1 MQALSWI
8 QLKGDKG
15 IWIIIFLLSL
25 ISLLAVYS
33 SSNILNVRFGENST
47 EFYFLKHS
55 ILLGVGLVSMY
66 FIHRMDYRIFAKL
79 SNILMAVSL
88 VLLAYTLFQ
97 PVENEVNQA
106 SRWVRIF
113 GQSFQPSDLA
123 KFSIVIF
130 VAKWLA
136 LQQSVI
142 KDFRK
147 GFLPILVFVLAICGF
162 IAPANLSTALL
173 IFSACFA
180 LMFVSGVQSKY
191 LLSLVLIGIIGLFL
205 LFKYSSRRET
215 WEKRAKEY
223 YLRVTNPEAS
233 PHYQTIQ
240 SNIAIA
246 GGGIIGRGAGKSV
259 QRNFLP
265 HPYSDFIYAII
276 IEEYGLLGGLF
287 VLGLYL
293 FLLIRTVAVVT
304 VSRTFGALLATGLA
318 FMIVFQAL
326 VNMGVTVGILPV
338 TGLPLPLISMGG
350 TSVIFTCMSLGIILS
365 VSRTAIEQKKIQER
379 ETDPEARFGMA

>member
-1 MQALSWI
+1 MRALSWI

-33 SSNILNVRFGENST
+33 SSNILTVRFGDTST
-47 EFYFLKHS
+47 EFYFLKHISLLS
-55 ILLGVGLVSMY
+55 IGLVIMY
-66 FIHRMDYRIFAKL
+66 LIHRVDYRIFAKL
-79 SNILMAVSL
+79 SSLLLGISILLL
-88 VLLAYTLFQ
+88 VYTLFQ
-97 PVENEVNQA
+97 PVENEINQA

-130 VAKWLA
+130 VSKWLA

-142 KDFRK
+142 KDFKK
-147 GFLPILVFVLAICGF
+147 GFLPILVFVLAICGL
-162 IAPANLSTALL
+162 IVPANLSTAIL
-173 IFSACFA
+173 IFAACFA
-180 LMFVSGVQSKY
+180 LMFTAGVQAKY
-191 LLSLVLIGIIGLFL
+191 LMSLILVAALCLPL
-205 LFKYSSRRET
+205 LQFFPRFGT
-215 WEKRAKEY
+215 WKQRTKEY
-223 YLRVTNPEAS
+223 VLRITEPETT

-240 SNIAIA
+240 ANIAIA
-246 GGGIIGRGAGKSV
+246 GGGIMGRGAGKSV

-276 IEEYGLLGGLF
+276 IEEYGLIGGLF

-293 FLLIRTVAVVT
+293 FLLIRTVAIVT
-304 VSRTFGALLATGLA
+304 VSKTFGALLATGLA

-350 TSVIFTCMSLGIILS
+350 TSIIFTCMSLGIILS
-365 VSRTAIEQKKIQER
+365 VSRSAIELKKIQDNQ
-379 ETDPEARFGMA
+379 TQMGLA